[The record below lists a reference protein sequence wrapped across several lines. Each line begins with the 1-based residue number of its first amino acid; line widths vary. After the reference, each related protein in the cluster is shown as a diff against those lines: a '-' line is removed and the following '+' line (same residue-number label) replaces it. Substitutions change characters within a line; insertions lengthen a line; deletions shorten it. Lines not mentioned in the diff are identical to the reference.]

1 MLTLALQGDRA
12 HHSVRAPTG
21 LAGSVLQDSHTFLN
35 ARNSSEQAG
44 LQLKAKLA
52 SVLPALAPLRQG
64 FFRALIAA

>member
-1 MLTLALQGDRA
+1 MTAPSLRRRVYIARCCAHTALQGDRA

-44 LQLKAKLA
+44 L
-52 SVLPALAPLRQG
+52 
-64 FFRALIAA
+64 AARTEW